1 MEDNKKKIYEQV
13 MSTVAKQVKKALNE
27 SGSDDG
33 WDENEL
39 YELVEVLEDIYNL
52 QYEIKSCVR
61 GAYTDATT
69 YEELADHIEGL
80 AERLEEQAG
89 YVRQIQ
95 EPEPDPEDEEG
106 GEGFDYD
113 N

>member
-1 MEDNKKKIYEQV
+1 MKDNKKKIYEQV

-39 YELVEVLEDIYNL
+39 YELVEVLDDIYNL
-52 QYEIKSCVR
+52 TYEIKSCVR
-61 GAYTDATT
+61 GAYTNATT
-69 YEELADHIEGL
+69 YEELADHIEDL
-80 AERLEEQAG
+80 ASRLEEQAG

-95 EPEPDPEDEEG
+95 EPEDEES
-106 GEGFDYD
+106 GEDFDYD